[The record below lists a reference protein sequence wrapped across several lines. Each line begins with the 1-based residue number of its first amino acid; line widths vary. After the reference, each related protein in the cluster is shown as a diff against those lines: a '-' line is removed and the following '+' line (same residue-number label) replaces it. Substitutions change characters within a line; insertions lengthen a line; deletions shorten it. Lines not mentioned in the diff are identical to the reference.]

1 MQSSKNR
8 PKPLSTRLGVE
19 DSGVLSATKSCP
31 LLNSTLL
38 LNSFI
43 GKLKLYVFHK
53 LADYILISLTVFH
66 LDVLKNKMFLLFP
79 KLQINDA
86 MKGLTDRVA
95 CVLGYRSIV
104 SIVPGSNPSSCG

>member
-19 DSGVLSATKSCP
+19 NGGVLSATKSCS

-43 GKLKLYVFHK
+43 SKLKLYVFHK
-53 LADYILISLTVFH
+53 LADYILIYLTVFH
-66 LDVLKNKMFLLFP
+66 LEVLENKMFLLFP
-79 KLQINDA
+79 KAQIN
-86 MKGLTDRVA
+86 G
-95 CVLGYRSIV
+95 GYERAS
-104 SIVPGSNPSSCG
+104 